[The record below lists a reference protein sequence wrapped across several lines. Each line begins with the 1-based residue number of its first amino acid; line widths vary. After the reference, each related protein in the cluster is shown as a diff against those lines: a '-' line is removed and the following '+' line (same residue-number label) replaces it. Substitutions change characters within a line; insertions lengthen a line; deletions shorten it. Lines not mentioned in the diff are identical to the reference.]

1 MDLGGDCSVVEESVE
16 DNQLIKSQLTN
27 GVETNGNCDVDGPTE
42 IDNQA
47 LEDLN
52 SPNLVTVKSSSPSPS
67 PGTTKGKG
75 LRKWRRIK
83 RDVTAE
89 GGSSLDSFKLLK
101 RGLSNSGVNSN
112 RHMQFSA
119 NVKQKSEGSV
129 SSTNAAVRNLGAMV
143 DYFQAVGDSGL
154 GMSPSLGAGMES
166 ECSEDCSSRSS
177 TAASAPTM
185 RYEMPMAAAGFTR
198 DKNGTRSL
206 SAKSSKS
213 VGSHVQNGH
222 QGKFQTENTKKLRGE
237 LVKIEK
243 ENSHS
248 SMESDSRSYNFVFV
262 QDNNIKKS
270 NGRQSGKSSN
280 YDGENSDEGQGSGQ
294 QLNEELQARSN
305 RKYGGE
311 FEVTSK
317 ENSVSDSTWGFKDVK
332 SEYNGHSS
340 DVDSMVESVITLQ
353 SVQEELEKGLSTF
366 MHCFLL

>member
-1 MDLGGDCSVVEESVE
+1 MDLGGECSVSEESVE

-27 GVETNGNCDVDGPTE
+27 GVETNGNCDVDGTTL
-42 IDNQA
+42 IDNLA
-47 LEDLN
+47 LEGLN
-52 SPNLVTVKSSSPSPS
+52 SPNLVTVKSSSPSSPS
-67 PGTTKGKG
+67 PGATKGKG

-89 GGSSLDSFKLLK
+89 GGSNLDSYKLSK

-112 RHMQFSA
+112 RQMQFSA
-119 NVKQKSEGSV
+119 DVKQKSEGSV
-129 SSTNAAVRNLGAMV
+129 SSTNAAVRNVDAMV
-143 DYFQAVGDSGL
+143 DYFPAVGDLSL
-154 GMSPSLGAGMES
+154 GMPPSFGAGMES

-177 TAASAPTM
+177 TAASAPKM
-185 RYEMPMAAAGFTR
+185 RYEMPMAAAGLTR
-198 DKNGTRSL
+198 DKHGTRSL
-206 SAKSSKS
+206 RAKSSKS
-213 VGSHVQNGH
+213 VGSYVQNGH

-248 SMESDSRSYNFVFV
+248 SMESDSRSCNFVFV
-262 QDNNIKKS
+262 QDNNIKTS

-280 YDGENSDEGQGSGQ
+280 YDGENSDEGQGSEQ

-305 RKYGGE
+305 RE

-317 ENSVSDSTWGFKDVK
+317 EKSVSDSTWGFKDVK
-332 SEYNGHSS
+332 SEYTAPSS

-353 SVQEELEKGLSTF
+353 SVQEELEKGPSTF
-366 MHCFLL
+366 MHFFLL